1 MENKKYKTEII
12 KNINTKFDAF
22 IKAEVVGDS
31 QVGKTALLKKL
42 IHKQFSEEYIP
53 TKGYEFNIYL
63 IKVNEKVMKF
73 QIWDMCGAEN
83 YRVNLLRLYR
93 NASLGILVYS
103 VCSLESFNNLE
114 NWIKQLRD
122 RAPSAKIILLGNK
135 CDKKA
140 ERKVSFEE
148 GKKICEKYNL
158 EYFMEVSAK
167 MDFKGL
173 NFMEIGAISLYKE
186 YEENGENLS
195 GALNESIMLNNINK
209 SKKDRCC

>member
-1 MENKKYKTEII
+1 
-12 KNINTKFDAF
+12 
-22 IKAEVVGDS
+22 
-31 QVGKTALLKKL
+31 
-42 IHKQFSEEYIP
+42 
-53 TKGYEFNIYL
+53 
-63 IKVNEKVMKF
+63 
-73 QIWDMCGAEN
+73 MCGAEN

-173 NFMEIGAISLYKE
+173 NFMEIGAISLYK
-186 YEENGENLS
+186 
-195 GALNESIMLNNINK
+195 
-209 SKKDRCC
+209 